1 MNGRCNLS
9 FVFLSH
15 GGVVFRGELRTFVW
29 ICTDVLMG
37 TNFRKIG
44 MWWMVCVVCAMLW
57 PSCRRPLSHGEYAR
71 VDSLNRVAY
80 EARYKDLSLSSR
92 AATEAL
98 KLSDG
103 YASGRAEA
111 LNNMGFC
118 AFMRMDFEH
127 AARLFQKASE
137 ASNNEI
143 ERLVADVGMMKI
155 CQRTSMNKEFYDY
168 HNSAMQ
174 RLRRIN
180 EDRSSLEKNGLEGRL
195 NYAISEFYIVS
206 GIYYY
211 YLQQDKEA
219 MQAINAVP
227 EEALKGDTAQWL
239 YYVYMR
245 GSGGMY
251 EAPTREEVAIG
262 EFGYL
267 VQCLQV
273 AQARDYIYFEANA
286 LQAMAEL
293 LVFRS
298 NRELLSEQRAG
309 LLRLVNP
316 ENLPVDSLP
325 LIFAREALGLFKR
338 YGDWYQISGTYRTIA
353 TFYNYTGHPEKAL
366 VNLKKALNYVNLHH
380 EKYYHCTDSLDRLQ
394 AFQPGG
400 TTSIELKWINDE
412 GINTVPEWIARLRE
426 QLSRTYSAMGCKAES
441 DYNRNVYLDILDYT
455 RQDKEL
461 ESRYAALEK
470 ETGLLNVLLW
480 LVVVG
485 FLVLVVLFVWLN
497 RSWRKKN
504 TVYLTELKRVL
515 GLCQQITGAVPVS
528 ATSREEVADAVVE
541 VMKPELADLFGVREV
556 CITFCDEGETEE
568 LPAGKEGVPQV
579 FELQSPGKPVTVG
592 KLWLWLAAPVRKEEQ
607 VLIRLLLPYLA
618 WTLEHGMN
626 LVSLDEE
633 QKRLEKEQYIHEL
646 HLMENK
652 RQNEVKKAC
661 LSIVT
666 GIVPYIDRMVNEVRK
681 LRALPPDDTEMV
693 QHGKLEYIGELVTK
707 INEYNDI
714 LALWIKMRQ
723 GTLSLNV
730 ENFDLKEL
738 FAIIAKGR
746 RSFEMKKQTLTVGET
761 TACVKAD
768 KALTLFM
775 MNTLVEN
782 ARKYTQEGG
791 RVSLSA
797 EETPD
802 YVEIAVEDNGP
813 GLSEKDR
820 SRILGEKVYDS
831 GAIGM
836 ETAADAAE
844 LQRQKGHGFGLMN
857 CKGIIEKYRK
867 TNSVFAV
874 CRFDIQSTLGKGSRF
889 SFRLPKGARRMAG
902 LLWLGICLLA
912 GVACS
917 SGEKPAVSVPDS
929 GQVAPYDSLLAI
941 ANDYANWVYEC
952 NVNGDHATALLL
964 ADSVL
969 YYMNAHYLRYSGKN
983 GPLLRLEGEGD
994 GAELDWLAQ
1003 SFDTDYFILLDV
1015 RNEAAVASLA
1025 VKDFRKYRYNNAAY
1039 ASLYKRLSK
1048 DNSLEEYCLQMQR
1061 SASNKRI
1068 ALSLFVLLVCGCLI
1082 AYYALYLRHRLHY
1095 RYNMEQVFVV
1105 NRTLFS
1111 AASGTEVLGD
1121 EVLEKIVRSM
1131 FNELNE
1137 MLLLENM
1144 ALAVYDEETCRL
1156 QTACFTPEDGEEEL
1170 HERLQRCYDSG
1181 QMQWA
1186 GATKWSFLPLW
1197 VETGGEKHC
1206 VGVLALKLAR
1216 AYSREEDRLLVE
1228 MVCNYLAVI
1237 LYNVVVRVNRKFHD
1251 IELAQDEA
1259 RRSLFEE
1266 NQLHVQN
1273 MVLDNCLSTIKHET
1287 IYYPSRIKQV
1297 ADRLNGDVTAEQR
1310 KELLENMSELAG
1322 YYKDIFTLLSS
1333 CASRQLEEVTFRRA
1347 EVSLSELAEGA
1358 GKYLRK
1364 VMRKRNFTLEW
1375 QAVVPP
1381 LWVTGDRVLL
1391 LFLLENLIDEAVR
1404 YEASGT
1410 LRLEA
1415 KEEDG
1420 FVRVDFIDT
1429 RRTYTQEVLNALF
1442 YPDKERMCPSGDGQR
1457 LTGTEYL
1464 VCKQVIRDH
1473 DEYGGRRGC
1482 RINACSWS
1490 GGKGFSVWFTL
1501 PKRNKK

>member
-1 MNGRCNLS
+1 MENS
-9 FVFLSH
+9 
-15 GGVVFRGELRTFVW
+15 
-29 ICTDVLMG
+29 I
-37 TNFRKIG
+37 RKIG
-44 MWWMVCVVCAMLW
+44 MWGLICLVCAMLW
-57 PSCRRPLSHGEYAR
+57 PSCQHPLSHGGHAR

-98 KLSDG
+98 KCSDG

-127 AARLFQKASE
+127 AARLFRKASE
-137 ASNNEI
+137 ASKNEL

-195 NYAISEFYIVS
+195 NYAVSEFYIVS

-211 YLQQDKEA
+211 YLQQDKESLE
-219 MQAINAVP
+219 AINAVP
-227 EEALKGDTAQWL
+227 EEALKADTAQWL

-251 EAPTREEVAIG
+251 EAPTREEVTLG

-273 AQARDYIYFEANA
+273 AQARGYIYFEANA

-298 NRELLSEQRAG
+298 NRELLSEKRAG

-316 ENLPVDSLP
+316 ESLPVDSLP
-325 LIFAREALGLFKR
+325 LVFAREALGLFKR
-338 YGDWYQISGTYRTIA
+338 YGDWYQISGTYRTLA
-353 TFYNYTGHPEKAL
+353 TFYNYSGQPEKAL

-394 AFQPGG
+394 AYQPGG
-400 TTSIELKWINDE
+400 TTSIELQWINDE

-470 ETGLLNVLLW
+470 ETGQLNVLLW
-480 LVVVG
+480 LVAAG

-497 RSWRKKN
+497 RSWRQKN

-515 GLCQQITGAVPVS
+515 GLCQQITGAVPAS
-528 ATSREEVADAVVE
+528 ATSREEVTEAVAE
-541 VMKPELADLFGVREV
+541 VMKPELKALFGVRDV
-556 CITFCDEGETEE
+556 CITFCDGEGEAEE
-568 LPAGKEGVPQV
+568 VPSGKEEGTPQV

-592 KLWLWLAAPVRKEEQ
+592 RLWIWLAAPVRKEEQ
-607 VLIRLLLPYLA
+607 ALIRLLLPYLA

-681 LRALPPDDTEMV
+681 LRTLPSDSGEAV
-693 QHGKLEYIGELVTK
+693 RRGKLVYIDELVTK

-723 GTLSLNV
+723 GTLSLHI
-730 ENFDLKEL
+730 ENFDLEEL

-746 RSFEMKKQTLTVGET
+746 RSFELKKQTLTVGET

-802 YVEIAVEDNGP
+802 YVEIAVEDDGP

-902 LLWLGICLLA
+902 LLWLGFCLLV

-917 SGEKPAVSVPDS
+917 SGRKPVEPVADS
-929 GQVAPYDSLLAI
+929 GKVAPYDSLLAI

-952 NVNGDHATALLL
+952 NVQGDHATALVL

-994 GAELDWLAQ
+994 GAELEWLAE

-1111 AASGTEVLGD
+1111 AVSGTEALGD
-1121 EVLEKIVRSM
+1121 EVLEKMLHRM

-1137 MLLLENM
+1137 MILLENM

-1156 QTACFTPEDGEEEL
+1156 KTVCFAPEEGEEEL
-1170 HERLQRCYDSG
+1170 RERLQRCYDTG
-1181 QMQWA
+1181 QMQWT
-1186 GATKWSFLPLW
+1186 GATKWSYLPLW

-1228 MVCNYLAVI
+1228 MVCNYLAVV

-1297 ADRLNGDVTAEQR
+1297 ADRLSGDVTAAQR
-1310 KELLENMSELAG
+1310 KELLNNMSELVG

-1333 CASRQLEEVTFRRA
+1333 CASRQLEEVTFRRT
-1347 EVSLSELAEGA
+1347 EVSVKELAEGA
-1358 GKYLRK
+1358 GKYLK
-1364 VMRKRNFTLEW
+1364 KMMRKRNFTLEW
-1375 QAVVPP
+1375 QAEVPP

-1391 LFLLENLIDEAVR
+1391 LFLLENLMDEALR
-1404 YEASGT
+1404 EEASGT

-1429 RRTYTQEVLNALF
+1429 RRTYSQEVLNALF
-1442 YPDKERMCPSGDGQR
+1442 YPDKKRMCPSGDGSH
-1457 LTGTEYL
+1457 LSGTEYL
-1464 VCKQVIRDH
+1464 VCKQIIRDH

-1482 RINACSWS
+1482 RINACPWS

>member
-1 MNGRCNLS
+1 MKG
-9 FVFLSH
+9 FQ
-15 GGVVFRGELRTFVW
+15 
-29 ICTDVLMG
+29 
-37 TNFRKIG
+37 KIG
-44 MWWMVCVVCAMLW
+44 LVCMVCAVCGMLW
-57 PSCRRPLSHGEYAR
+57 LSCKRPVHQRVYAQ

-80 EARYKDLSLSSR
+80 EARYKDLSLSSK
-92 AATEAL
+92 AATEAWR
-98 KLSDG
+98 LSEG

-137 ASNNEI
+137 TSNNEI

-168 HNSAMQ
+168 HNSALQ
-174 RLRRIN
+174 RIRRLN
-180 EDRSSLEKNGLEGRL
+180 EDRFSLEKSGLEGRL
-195 NYAISEFYIVS
+195 NYALSEFYIVS

-211 YLQQDKEA
+211 YLQQDKES

-227 EEALKGDTAQWL
+227 EEALKNDTAQWL
-239 YYVYMR
+239 YYAYMR

-251 EAPTREEVAIG
+251 EAPTREEVTIG

-273 AQARDYIYFEANA
+273 AQFRGYTYFEANA

-298 NRELLSEQRAG
+298 NRLLLSEKRAG
-309 LLRLVNP
+309 MLRLVNP
-316 ENLPVDSLP
+316 DNLPVDSLP
-325 LIFAREALGLFKR
+325 LVFARDALSLFKR

-353 TFYNYTGHPEKAL
+353 TFYNYTGQPEKAL

-380 EKYYHCTDSLDRLQ
+380 EKYYHCKDSLDRLQ
-394 AFQPGG
+394 AYLPGDG
-400 TTSIELKWINDE
+400 TSIELKWINDE

-461 ESRYAALEK
+461 ESRFLALEK
-470 ETGLLNVLLW
+470 ETGQLNVLLW
-480 LVVVG
+480 LVVAG
-485 FLVLVVLFVWLN
+485 FLVLVVLFIWLN
-497 RSWRKKN
+497 RSWRVKN
-504 TVYLTELKRVL
+504 TMYLTELKRIL

-528 ATSREEVADAVVE
+528 ATSREEVADAVVK
-541 VMKPELADLFGVREV
+541 VMKPELAELFGVRDV
-556 CITFCDEGETEE
+556 CITFCDEEEGEEE
-568 LPAGKEGVPQV
+568 NVELHEGTPLVYDLQLPDREVI
-579 FELQSPGKPVTVG
+579 VG
-592 KLWLWLAAPVRKEEQ
+592 KLWMWFAVPVRKEEQ
-607 VLIRLLLPYLA
+607 TLIRLLLPYLA

-626 LVSLDEE
+626 LVSLGEE
-633 QKRLEKEQYIHEL
+633 QQRLEKEQYVHEL

-681 LRALPPDDTEMV
+681 LRTLPAANTETI
-693 QHGKLEYIGELVTK
+693 QQGKLGYIDELVTK

-723 GTLSLNV
+723 GTLSLNI
-730 ENFDLKEL
+730 ENFELQEL
-738 FAIIAKGR
+738 FAMIAKGR
-746 RSFEMKKQTLTVGET
+746 RSFELKKQTLTVGET
-761 TACVKAD
+761 TACIKAD

-791 RVSLSA
+791 KVSLSA

-820 SRILGEKVYDS
+820 MRILGEKVYDS

-836 ETAADAAE
+836 DTATDAAE

-867 TNSVFAV
+867 TNSLFAV
-874 CRFDIQSTLGKGSRF
+874 CRFDIQSTPGKGSRF
-889 SFRLPKGARRMAG
+889 SFRLPKGARRMVG
-902 LLWLGICLLA
+902 LLWIGLCLLL

-917 SGEKPAVSVPDS
+917 SQPDS
-929 GQVAPYDSLLAI
+929 VSHTVSNEKVAPYDSLLAI

-952 NVNGDHATALLL
+952 NVNGEYSTALML

-969 YYMNAHYLRYSGKN
+969 YYMNAHYLRYSGKS
-983 GPLLRLEGEGD
+983 GPLLRLESEGE
-994 GAELDWLAQ
+994 GAELTWLAQ

-1039 ASLYKRLSK
+1039 AALYKHLSK

-1068 ALSLFVLLVCGCLI
+1068 ALSLFVLLVCGCLV

-1105 NRTLFS
+1105 NRTIFS
-1111 AASGTEVLGD
+1111 AASCTEGLGD
-1121 EVLEKIVRSM
+1121 EVLDRIVRSM

-1137 MLLLENM
+1137 MLLLENL
-1144 ALAVYDEETCRL
+1144 ALAVYDEETTHL
-1156 QTACFTPEDGEEEL
+1156 KTACFTAEENEEEL

-1181 QMQWA
+1181 QMQWS
-1186 GATKWSFLPLW
+1186 GVMKWSFLPLW
-1197 VETGGEKHC
+1197 VETGGDKHC

-1237 LYNVVVRVNRKFHD
+1237 LYNAIVQVNRKFHD

-1297 ADRLNGDVTAEQR
+1297 ADKLNGEVTGAQR
-1310 KELLENMSELAG
+1310 TELLENMSELVG

-1333 CASRQLEEVTFRRA
+1333 CASRQLEEVTFRRT
-1347 EVSLSELAEGA
+1347 EVGVAELAEGA
-1358 GKYLRK
+1358 EKYLRK

-1375 QAVVPP
+1375 QMDVPS

-1404 YEASGT
+1404 YETSGT
-1410 LRLEA
+1410 LHLEA
-1415 KEEDG
+1415 KAEDG
-1420 FVRVDFIDT
+1420 FVRMDFIDM
-1429 RRTYTQEVLNALF
+1429 RRTYSQEELNALF
-1442 YPDKERMCPSGDGQR
+1442 YPDRERMCPSGDGQR

-1482 RINACSWS
+1482 RINASPWQGDG

-1501 PKRNKK
+1501 PLRQKK

>member
-1 MNGRCNLS
+1 MCL
-9 FVFLSH
+9 
-15 GGVVFRGELRTFVW
+15 
-29 ICTDVLMG
+29 
-37 TNFRKIG
+37 
-44 MWWMVCVVCAMLW
+44 VCVMLW
-57 PSCRRPLSHGEYAR
+57 PSCQRRLSHGERVR

-98 KLSDG
+98 KWSDG

-137 ASNNEI
+137 ASKNEL

-174 RLRRIN
+174 RLRRID
-180 EDRSSLEKNGLEGRL
+180 EDRSSLERNGLEGRL
-195 NYAISEFYIVS
+195 NYAVSEFYIVS

-211 YLQQDKEA
+211 YLQQDRESLE
-219 MQAINAVP
+219 AINAVP
-227 EEALKGDTAQWL
+227 EEALKADTAQWL

-251 EAPTREEVAIG
+251 EAPTREEVTLG

-273 AQARDYIYFEANA
+273 AQARGYIYFEANA

-298 NRELLSEQRAG
+298 NRELLSEKRAG

-316 ENLPVDSLP
+316 ESLPVDSLP
-325 LIFAREALGLFKR
+325 LVFAREALGLFKR
-338 YGDWYQISGTYRTIA
+338 YGDWYQISGTYRTLA
-353 TFYNYTGHPEKAL
+353 TFYNYSGQPEKAL

-394 AFQPGG
+394 AYQPGG
-400 TTSIELKWINDE
+400 TTSIELQWINDE

-470 ETGLLNVLLW
+470 ETGQLNVLLW
-480 LVVVG
+480 LVAVG

-497 RSWRKKN
+497 RSWRQKN

-515 GLCQQITGAVPVS
+515 GLCQQITGAVPAS
-528 ATSREEVADAVVE
+528 ATSREEVAEAVAE
-541 VMKPELADLFGVREV
+541 VMKPELKALFGVRDV
-556 CITFCDEGETEE
+556 CITFCDGEGEAEE
-568 LPAGKEGVPQV
+568 VPSDKEKGILQV

-592 KLWLWLAAPVRKEEQ
+592 RLWIWLAAPVRKEEQ
-607 VLIRLLLPYLA
+607 ALIRLLLPYLA

-633 QKRLEKEQYIHEL
+633 QKRLEKEQYLHEL

-681 LRALPPDDTEMV
+681 LRSLPSDSPEAV
-693 QHGKLEYIGELVTK
+693 RHGKLVYIDELVTK

-723 GTLSLNV
+723 GTLSLHI
-730 ENFDLKEL
+730 ENFDLQEL
-738 FAIIAKGR
+738 FAILAKGR
-746 RSFEMKKQTLTVGET
+746 RSFELKKQTLTVGET

-775 MNTLVEN
+775 INTLVEN

-902 LLWLGICLLA
+902 LLWLGFCLLV

-917 SGEKPAVSVPDS
+917 SGRNRW
-929 GQVAPYDSLLAI
+929 SL
-941 ANDYANWVYEC
+941 WP
-952 NVNGDHATALLL
+952 TAGRWRLTT
-964 ADSVL
+964 ACW
-969 YYMNAHYLRYSGKN
+969 
-983 GPLLRLEGEGD
+983 PLPTTMPTG
-994 GAELDWLAQ
+994 
-1003 SFDTDYFILLDV
+1003 
-1015 RNEAAVASLA
+1015 
-1025 VKDFRKYRYNNAAY
+1025 
-1039 ASLYKRLSK
+1039 
-1048 DNSLEEYCLQMQR
+1048 CM
-1061 SASNKRI
+1061 SA
-1068 ALSLFVLLVCGCLI
+1068 
-1082 AYYALYLRHRLHY
+1082 
-1095 RYNMEQVFVV
+1095 
-1105 NRTLFS
+1105 
-1111 AASGTEVLGD
+1111 
-1121 EVLEKIVRSM
+1121 
-1131 FNELNE
+1131 
-1137 MLLLENM
+1137 
-1144 ALAVYDEETCRL
+1144 TCR
-1156 QTACFTPEDGEEEL
+1156 
-1170 HERLQRCYDSG
+1170 
-1181 QMQWA
+1181 
-1186 GATKWSFLPLW
+1186 ATMPRHWCWP
-1197 VETGGEKHC
+1197 T
-1206 VGVLALKLAR
+1206 
-1216 AYSREEDRLLVE
+1216 
-1228 MVCNYLAVI
+1228 VCCI
-1237 LYNVVVRVNRKFHD
+1237 
-1251 IELAQDEA
+1251 I
-1259 RRSLFEE
+1259 
-1266 NQLHVQN
+1266 
-1273 MVLDNCLSTIKHET
+1273 
-1287 IYYPSRIKQV
+1287 
-1297 ADRLNGDVTAEQR
+1297 
-1310 KELLENMSELAG
+1310 
-1322 YYKDIFTLLSS
+1322 
-1333 CASRQLEEVTFRRA
+1333 
-1347 EVSLSELAEGA
+1347 
-1358 GKYLRK
+1358 
-1364 VMRKRNFTLEW
+1364 
-1375 QAVVPP
+1375 
-1381 LWVTGDRVLL
+1381 
-1391 LFLLENLIDEAVR
+1391 
-1404 YEASGT
+1404 
-1410 LRLEA
+1410 
-1415 KEEDG
+1415 
-1420 FVRVDFIDT
+1420 
-1429 RRTYTQEVLNALF
+1429 
-1442 YPDKERMCPSGDGQR
+1442 
-1457 LTGTEYL
+1457 
-1464 VCKQVIRDH
+1464 
-1473 DEYGGRRGC
+1473 
-1482 RINACSWS
+1482 
-1490 GGKGFSVWFTL
+1490 
-1501 PKRNKK
+1501 